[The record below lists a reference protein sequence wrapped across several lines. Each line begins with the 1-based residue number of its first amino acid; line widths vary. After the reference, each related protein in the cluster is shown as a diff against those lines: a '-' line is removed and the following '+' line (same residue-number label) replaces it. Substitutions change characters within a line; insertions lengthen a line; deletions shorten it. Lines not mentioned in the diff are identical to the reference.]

1 MTRLACSRSLRCT
14 VPSCVCRSGWALG
27 CDVRSEQFGRRG
39 GHRAGAEPA
48 SRESENRHFFR
59 GPGRGGLDEGASAR
73 RSRASRRIVR
83 FRWGSATGSRAN
95 RRFRPRPRLFI
106 PLVLFL
112 GSKQFFDLC
121 LGYPIFW
128 YPTVAPEPRA
138 GVWDTLPEVFS
149 RLLFLSG
156 SCRVCF
162 ILAILV
168 GARERTRWV

>member
-1 MTRLACSRSLRCT
+1 MRRSVR
-14 VPSCVCRSGWALG
+14 VVWSKRRSQGW
-27 CDVRSEQFGRRG
+27 C
-39 GHRAGAEPA
+39 RAGLA
-48 SRESENRHFFR
+48 RIGESALLPRPRAR
-59 GPGRGGLDEGASAR
+59 GARRTGLDEGASAR
-73 RSRASRRIVR
+73 RSRVSQRIVR

-95 RRFRPRPRLFI
+95 QRFRPRPRLFI

-112 GSKQFFDLC
+112 GSKHFFDLC

-128 YPTVAPEPRA
+128 YPTVAPEPWA

-162 ILAILV
+162 ILAIPV
-168 GARERTRWV
+168 GARECQGQKSTRRLL

>member
-1 MTRLACSRSLRCT
+1 MRLSEWLGAWMRRSVR
-14 VPSCVCRSGWALG
+14 A
-27 CDVRSEQFGRRG
+27 VRSKRRSWG
-39 GHRAGAEPA
+39 WSRAGLA
-48 SRESENRHFFR
+48 RIGESALLPRPLAR
-59 GPGRGGLDEGASAR
+59 GARRTGLDEGASAR
-73 RSRASRRIVR
+73 QSRASQRIVC

-95 RRFRPRPRLFI
+95 QRFRPRPRLFI

-168 GARERTRWV
+168 GARERTHRV

>member
-1 MTRLACSRSLRCT
+1 MVGRLDATFGQSSLVEEAVT
-14 VPSCVCRSGWALG
+14 GLVPSRPRANRRIGTS
-27 CDVRSEQFGRRG
+27 SE
-39 GHRAGAEPA
+39 A
-48 SRESENRHFFR
+48 
-59 GPGRGGLDEGASAR
+59 PGEGASAR
-73 RSRASRRIVR
+73 RSWASGRIGR
-83 FRWGSATGSRAN
+83 FRRGSAMGSRAN
-95 RRFRPRPRLFI
+95 RRFQLRPRLFI

-128 YPTVAPEPRA
+128 YPTVAPELRA
-138 GVWDTLPEVFS
+138 GVWDTLPEVFL

-168 GARERTRWV
+168 GARERTRRV

>member
-1 MTRLACSRSLRCT
+1 MLL
-14 VPSCVCRSGWALG
+14 LG
-27 CDVRSEQFGRRG
+27 LDDGVS
-39 GHRAGAEPA
+39 
-48 SRESENRHFFR
+48 SESEI
-59 GPGRGGLDEGASAR
+59 SAET
-73 RSRASRRIVR
+73 SFVYSV
-83 FRWGSATGSRAN
+83 GS
-95 RRFRPRPRLFI
+95 
-106 PLVLFL
+106 VL

-128 YPTVAPEPRA
+128 YPIVAPEPRA

-168 GARERTRWV
+168 GARERTRRV